1 MQGNLLAMAQF
12 EDRFWTGEDGLR
24 LHFRDYAGTASGAG
38 ADRPPVICLHGL
50 TRNGRDFE
58 TLAAHLAGRW
68 RVLCPDFRGRGDSAY
83 AKDTMS
89 YNPLTYAR
97 DIEALLAH
105 EGIARFV
112 AVGTSLGGLVTMLL
126 ALGGAE
132 RLAGA
137 VLNDIGPEI
146 STVGLERIMSYV
158 GQGRSFE
165 TWMHAARALEEA
177 QGDVFPDFGVSEWLV
192 MAKRCM
198 TLGSNGRIVFDY
210 DMKIAE
216 PFAASDGATGVDMWP
231 AWRALGGRPLLLLRG
246 ENSAILAPEVA
257 KRMLDEI
264 PDVELVTIPRV
275 GHAPTLDEPDAVEGI
290 ERLLARVA

>member
-1 MQGNLLAMAQF
+1 MAEF

-24 LHFRDYAGTASGAG
+24 LHFRDYTGAPNG
-38 ADRPPVICLHGL
+38 AQDRPPVICLHGL

-58 TLAAHLAGRW
+58 TLAAHLAGQW
-68 RVLCPDFRGRGDSAY
+68 RVLCPDFRGRGDSDY
-83 AKDTMS
+83 AKDPMT
-89 YNPLTYAR
+89 YTPLTYMR
-97 DIEALLAH
+97 DIEALLAQ

-126 ALGGAE
+126 AMTGPD

-146 STVGLERIMSYV
+146 SEAGIERIRGYV

-177 QGDVFPDFGVSEWLV
+177 QGDLFPDFKIADWLV

-216 PFAASDGATGVDMWP
+216 PFAASDGATGIDLWP
-231 AWRALGGRPLLLLRG
+231 AWHALNGRPLLLLRG
-246 ENSAILAPEVA
+246 ETSGILAPEVA
-257 KRMLDEI
+257 ARMVADTPEA
-264 PDVELVTIPRV
+264 ELVIVPRV
-275 GHAPTLDEPDAVEGI
+275 GHAPTLDEPEAVAGI

>member
-1 MQGNLLAMAQF
+1 MAEF
-12 EDRFWTGEDGLR
+12 EDRFWTSEDGLR
-24 LHFRDYAGTASGAG
+24 LHFRDYAGPPDGNG
-38 ADRPPVICLHGL
+38 DQPPVICLHGL

-58 TLAAHLAGRW
+58 TLASHLAGRW

-83 AKDTMS
+83 AKDPMT

-105 EGIARFV
+105 EKIARFV

-126 ALGGAE
+126 AMTGPD

-146 STVGLERIMSYV
+146 SRVGIERIMGYV

-177 QGDVFPDFGVSEWLV
+177 QDDVFPDFQVADWLV

-246 ENSAILAPEVA
+246 ETSAILAPEAAERMVA
-257 KRMLDEI
+257 DTPEA
-264 PDVELVTIPRV
+264 ELVIIPRV
-275 GHAPTLDEPDAVEGI
+275 GHAPTLDEPEAVAGI
-290 ERLLARVA
+290 ERILARVA

>member
-1 MQGNLLAMAQF
+1 MADF

-24 LHFRDYAGTASGAG
+24 LHFRDYAGPENK
-38 ADRPPVICLHGL
+38 PPVICFHGL

-83 AKDTMS
+83 AKDPMT

-112 AVGTSLGGLVTMLL
+112 AIGTSLGGLVTMLL
-126 ALGGAE
+126 ALTGPD

-137 VLNDIGPEI
+137 ALNDIGPEI
-146 STVGLERIMSYV
+146 SRVGIERIMGYV

-177 QGDVFPDFGVSEWLV
+177 QGDIFPGFGVTEWLV

-198 TLGSNGRIVFDY
+198 VLGSNGRIVFDY

-216 PFAASDGATGVDMWP
+216 PFAASDGAAGVDLWP
-231 AWRALGGRPLLLLRG
+231 AWRALGGRPLLILRG
-246 ENSAILAPEVA
+246 ETSAILAPEAAA
-257 KRMLDEI
+257 KMLDETAGA
-264 PDVELVTIPRV
+264 ELVTIPRV
-275 GHAPTLDEPDAVEGI
+275 GHAPTLDEPEAVAGI
-290 ERLLARVA
+290 ERMLARVA